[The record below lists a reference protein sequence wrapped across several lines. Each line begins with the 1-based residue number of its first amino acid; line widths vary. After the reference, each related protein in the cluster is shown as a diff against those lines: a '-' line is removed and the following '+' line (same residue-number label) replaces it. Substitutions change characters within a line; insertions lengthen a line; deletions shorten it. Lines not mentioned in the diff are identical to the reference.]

1 MLVMVRLFPKGG
13 MNNLCSVIEAEKR
26 NLYWE
31 DVEPLYAIRQEGKR
45 YLSILLKVKRID
57 SIQKVFLKNL
67 ETMAA
72 VRDTR
77 TIPIMSPIY
86 FPPPDGHPKDLQ
98 RFLVFL
104 RVAPENYGA
113 VYDSLIELKWTKSTF
128 LTYLSNSFGD
138 DDIILSV
145 LSKDRETARGFVE
158 RKIAKLEGV
167 VGYDTSRVVNSL
179 SLLPPEKLE
188 AHKDRF
194 RYSNPA
200 GKKGKMV
207 NKEALEAYTKERSPM
222 TVIVR
227 LFSKSSIATLWD
239 DVEKNIQKYE
249 TDQVTPLY
257 ASQQENKE
265 FINVIFEVTNFE
277 VLKDFL
283 VNNIPTFSNVRKTR
297 TIPLISPTYF
307 LLPKDHPSDLYRY
320 LISIRGDPSQY
331 QSIRSKFI
339 AQQINEPVFPTYLS
353 FSLGQD
359 DILLSIL
366 TDSRRSAQKFAKDV
380 LDPMDGVM
388 SYDISNQLRT
398 KRLASKERWKKHQNK
413 FMSSHDKQH
422 RKEYD
427 SRYDWTDDF
436 KTFAAMTGA
445 FLDEL
450 EN

>member
-13 MNNLCSVIEAEKR
+13 LNNLCSVIEAEKR

-45 YLSILLKVKRID
+45 YLSILLKVKRLD
-57 SIQKVFLKNL
+57 SVQQVFLKNL

-77 TIPIMSPIY
+77 TIPIMSPVY
-86 FPPPDGHPKDLQ
+86 FPPPKEHAKDLQ

-104 RVAPENYGA
+104 RVNPENYRD
-113 VYDSLIELKWTKSTF
+113 VYSKLIELKWTKSTF
-128 LTYLSNSFGD
+128 MTYLSYSFGD

-158 RKIAKLEGV
+158 RKISKIPGV
-167 VGYDTSRVVNSL
+167 VGYDTSRIVNSL
-179 SLLPPEKLE
+179 SLLPQNKLE

-194 RYSNPA
+194 RYSKPA
-200 GKKGKMV
+200 GTKGRMA
-207 NKEALEAYTKERSPM
+207 NKAEFEAYLKERSPF

-227 LFSKSSIATLWD
+227 LFAKSGMPQLWN
-239 DVEKNIQKYE
+239 DVEKNIQKFE
-249 TDQVTPLY
+249 TDHVTPLY

-265 FINVIFEVTNFE
+265 FINVIFEVDNFE

-283 VNNIPTFSNVRKTR
+283 VNNVHTLADVRKTR
-297 TIPLISPTYF
+297 TVPLLQPTYF

-320 LISIRGDPSQY
+320 LVSIRGDPSQY
-331 QSIRSKFI
+331 QAIRSKFI
-339 AQQINEPVFPTYLS
+339 THGLKENVFPTYLS

-359 DILLSIL
+359 DILLSLL
-366 TDSRRSAQKFAKDV
+366 TDSRKSAQTFAKDV
-380 LDPMDGVM
+380 FDSMDGVV
-388 SYDISNQLRT
+388 SYDISNQLQT
-398 KRLASKERWKKHQNK
+398 KRLASKERWKRHLNK
-413 FMSSHDKQH
+413 YLSSYDKAH

-450 EN
+450 ES

>member
-13 MNNLCSVIEAEKR
+13 LNNLCSVIEAEKR

-45 YLSILLKVKRID
+45 YLSILLKVKRLD
-57 SIQKVFLKNL
+57 SIQQVFLKNL

-77 TIPIMSPIY
+77 TMPIMSPLY
-86 FPPPDGHPKDLQ
+86 FPPPEDHAKGLK

-104 RVAPENYGA
+104 RVSPENYRD
-113 VYDSLIELKWTKSTF
+113 VYTKLIELKWTKSTF
-128 LTYLSNSFGD
+128 MTYLSYSFGD
-138 DDIILSV
+138 DDIILSI

-158 RKIAKLEGV
+158 RKISKLEGV

-179 SLLPPEKLE
+179 SLLPRDKLQ

-194 RYSNPA
+194 RYSKPA
-200 GKKGKMV
+200 GTKGRMV
-207 NKEALEAYTKERSPM
+207 NKDAFDAYLKERSPL

-227 LFSKSSIATLWD
+227 MFAKSGMPKLWED
-239 DVEKNIQKYE
+239 IEKNIQKFE

-265 FINVIFEVTNFE
+265 FINVIFEIANFE

-283 VNNIPTFSNVRKTR
+283 VNNVHTLANVRKTR
-297 TIPLISPTYF
+297 TVPLLSPTYF
-307 LLPKDHPSDLYRY
+307 MLPKDHPSDLYRY
-320 LISIRGDPSQY
+320 LISIRGDPSHY
-331 QSIRSKFI
+331 QAIMSALVAQGIRE
-339 AQQINEPVFPTYLS
+339 NVFPTYLS
-353 FSLGQD
+353 FTLGED
-359 DILLSIL
+359 DMLLSVL
-366 TDSRRSAQKFAKDV
+366 TDSRRTVRKFSQEVFDK
-380 LDPMDGVM
+380 MDGIV
-388 SYDISNQLRT
+388 SYDVSNQLRT
-398 KRLASKERWKKHQNK
+398 KRLTTKERWKKHQNK
-413 FMSSHDKQH
+413 FMSTHDKLY
-422 RKEYD
+422 RKEFD
-427 SRYDWTDDF
+427 GRYDWTDDF

-450 EN
+450 ES